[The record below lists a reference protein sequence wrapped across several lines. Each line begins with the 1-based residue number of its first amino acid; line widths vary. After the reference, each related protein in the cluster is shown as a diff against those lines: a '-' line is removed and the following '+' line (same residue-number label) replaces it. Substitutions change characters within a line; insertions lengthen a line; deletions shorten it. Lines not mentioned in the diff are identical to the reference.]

1 MYDTKSKSY
10 HGSIRK
16 PLLDFIPLQNR
27 NGTTLEIGAG
37 SGDNLIYAKKNGYA
51 KVIYGIELV
60 EIDGS
65 FQKSNEFEQFI
76 IGNIEH
82 MELNFK
88 NELFD
93 VIVMGDVLEHLVDP
107 YSIIREMKKYL
118 TPNGVF
124 VASIPNIRNLKTFRN
139 IFVRGSFKYEDEGIF
154 DRTHLRFFTKKNMIE
169 LFENNDCKVQ
179 RIKSSLEFKSGSV
192 AFKNKITFGIFEEFL
207 ASQYYI
213 LAKNDPTSFIHPS
226 DT

>member
-1 MYDTKSKSY
+1 MYDSKDRSY
-10 HGSIRK
+10 FENIRK

-37 SGDNLIYAKKNGYA
+37 SGDNLIYAKENGYA

-60 EIDGS
+60 EVNGS
-65 FQKSNEFEQFI
+65 LQNSNEFEQFD
-76 IGNIEH
+76 IGNIEQ
-82 MELNFK
+82 MELNF
-88 NELFD
+88 EDGLFD
-93 VIVMGDVLEHLVDP
+93 TIIMGDILEHLIDP
-107 YSIIREMKKYL
+107 YLIVKKMKKYL

-139 IFVRGSFKYEDEGIF
+139 IFIRGSFKYDDAGIF

-213 LAKNDPTSFIHPS
+213 LAKNNPTQSTS
-226 DT
+226 LNGT